1 MKGAFVWIRGHKGKP
16 VPEKW
21 PDAMGSGGK
30 EGKQVLARHELG
42 DDEFALSIAILE
54 QRYPPPPWEPEP
66 PRAREPVV
74 PPKPRPLPPAGDA
87 KKLEKKLEDA

>member
-21 PDAMGSGGK
+21 PDAMGAGGK

-42 DDEFALSIAILE
+42 TDEFALSIVILE
-54 QRYPPPPWEPEP
+54 QRYPPPSWEP
-66 PRAREPVV
+66 PRTPEPVT
-74 PPKPRPLPPAGDA
+74 PPKPRPLPPAGNA
-87 KKLEKKLEDA
+87 KKLEDA

>member
-30 EGKQVLARHELG
+30 EGKVVLARHELTDAG
-42 DDEFALSIAILE
+42 FALSITILE

-66 PRAREPVV
+66 PRARGPVV
-74 PPKPRPLPPAGDA
+74 PPRPRPLPPAGEKA
-87 KKLEKKLEDA
+87 KKLEDAQ